1 MAVWTPEFVPVVA
14 KTACDAGVSFL
25 ITCFF

>member
-1 MAVWTPEFVPVVA
+1 MAVWNPEFVPVVA